1 MSDCKQKTENKKQYT
16 SSVYVGTVNGKP
28 IRKFVR
34 ANSQR
39 ELNKKV
45 NALKSEVA
53 AGKDVYTTALFG
65 QWADKWLKEKKMPSD
80 ISKTTIQEYENE
92 INQLNLRYKNVELKK
107 IKLSD
112 FQIFINELA
121 ECSPISNKP
130 LARTTLQKIVNT
142 ASAICKYARAND
154 IPAPDFFEQVVI
166 PKSAPKDKRRAL
178 TEQEQQM
185 IIDTPHRCQ
194 PSAMIL
200 LFSGLRRG
208 ELAPLQWSDIDLQ
221 NGIISV
227 TKSADLKTNPPTVKK
242 GGKTVNAI
250 RQVPIPPILVDYL
263 IEYKKQ
269 CKILT
274 PLVCY
279 DAKGKMLNDTSFRRM
294 WDSYLTDLNIK
305 YGYADRDISKY
316 APKKLPMMIERFT
329 PHYLRHTYA
338 TILYLQGINMVD
350 AKQYLG
356 HSDIQTTINIYTD
369 LEHNSKINLSKSYKL
384 KLKNEYKIKTA

>member
-1 MSDCKQKTENKKQYT
+1 MMNNKKQYT
-16 SSVYVGTVNGKP
+16 TSIYVGTVNGKAQ
-28 IRKFVR
+28 RKFIR

-65 QWADKWLKEKKMPSD
+65 QWADKWLDEKKKPSE
-80 ISKTTIQEYENE
+80 ISNSTLKEYQNE
-92 INQLNLRYKNVELKK
+92 IKQLNLRYKNVELKK

-112 FQIFINELA
+112 FQVYINELA
-121 ECSPISNKP
+121 ENSPLSNKP

-142 ASAICKYARAND
+142 ASAVCKYARAND
-154 IPAPDFFEQVVI
+154 IPAPDFFEQVII

-194 PSAMIL
+194 PAAMIL

-208 ELAPLQWSDIDLQ
+208 ELVPLKWSDIDLQ

-227 TKSADLKTNPPTVKK
+227 TKSADLNVSPPKIK
-242 GGKTVNAI
+242 QGGKTANAV

-263 IEYKKQ
+263 IEYKQ
-269 CKILT
+269 QAKILT
-274 PLVCY
+274 PYVCY
-279 DAKGKMLNDTSFRRM
+279 NAGGKLLSGAAFRQM
-294 WDSYLTDLNIK
+294 WDSYLIDLNVK
-305 YGYADRDISKY
+305 YGYAKQNVSKY
-316 APKKLPMMIERFT
+316 NPKGLPMRIERFT

-338 TILYLQGINMVD
+338 TILYLQGVDMVT

-369 LEHNSKINLSKSYKL
+369 LENNSKISLSDSYKK
-384 KLKNEYKIKTA
+384 KLKREYKIKTA

>member
-1 MSDCKQKTENKKQYT
+1 MSNKVYT
-16 SSVYVGTVNGKP
+16 TSVYVGTVNGKAK
-28 IRKFVR
+28 RKFIR
-34 ANSQR
+34 ASSQR

-45 NALKSEVA
+45 SALRSEVE
-53 AGKDVYTTALFG
+53 AGKDVYTKAHFG
-65 QWADKWLKEKKMPSD
+65 MWADKWYNEKKVPANLTAS
-80 ISKTTIQEYENE
+80 TLAEYKNE
-92 INQLNLRYKNVELKK
+92 IDQLNFRYEHTELKK

-112 FQIFINELA
+112 FQVFINELA
-121 ECSPISNKP
+121 ECSPKTNKP
-130 LARTTLQKIVNT
+130 LSKSTLLKIINT
-142 ASAICKYARAND
+142 ASAVCKYARAND

-166 PKSAPKDKRRAL
+166 PKTAPKDKRRAL

-194 PSAMIL
+194 PAAMIL

-208 ELAPLQWSDIDLQ
+208 ELVPLQWSDIDLN

-227 TKSADLKTNPPTVKK
+227 TKSADLNKRPPEIKQ
-242 GGKTVNAI
+242 GGKTVNAV
-250 RQVPIPPILVDYL
+250 RQVPIPPILIDYL

-274 PLVCY
+274 PYVCHSSN
-279 DAKGKMLNDTSFRRM
+279 GKMLSGSAFRQM
-294 WDSYLTDLNIK
+294 WDSYLIDLNIK
-305 YGYADRDISKY
+305 YGYADKKVSKY
-316 APKKLPMMIERFT
+316 DPKGLPMKIERFT

-338 TILYLQGINMVD
+338 TILYLQGVDMVT

-369 LEHNSKINLSKSYKL
+369 LEHNSKISLSDSYKL
-384 KLKNEYKIKTA
+384 KLKSNYKIATA